1 MAKEIQKISIYI
13 KILKYIERQ
22 NKRNYFPKTT
32 DILNF
37 LKNSDI
43 ELSGRTL
50 NRYINSISIE
60 FDVIIE
66 KTSHQGGYYI
76 NKEGSIYF
84 NDIFQTLQLVDKA
97 LYFKNLLQKSP
108 DILQYFSFYAVN
120 FKGLEWIDVIV
131 KAIEQKLLIK
141 IKHKK
146 FDADNETER
155 TIEPYLLKEYLDRWY
170 IIGFD
175 KSVNEIRSF
184 GLDRIIDVEIL
195 EKKFKKRK
203 TQEVKQWFENTI
215 GIVYTKPEIVRLLI
229 KKDLSNYF
237 KSNPWHKNYTIIEE
251 TDEELV
257 VELLLSLNYELE
269 QKILMHNKNVI
280 VLAPQ
285 VLKDRILFLLQES
298 MNQYQ

>member
-1 MAKEIQKISIYI
+1 
-13 KILKYIERQ
+13 
-22 NKRNYFPKTT
+22 
-32 DILNF
+32 
-37 LKNSDI
+37 
-43 ELSGRTL
+43 
-50 NRYINSISIE
+50 
-60 FDVIIE
+60 
-66 KTSHQGGYYI
+66 
-76 NKEGSIYF
+76 
-84 NDIFQTLQLVDKA
+84 
-97 LYFKNLLQKSP
+97 
-108 DILQYFSFYAVN
+108 
-120 FKGLEWIDVIV
+120 
-131 KAIEQKLLIK
+131 LLIK